1 MEADWTRLQP
11 PAQDQH
17 RPARKRPRP
26 AAITTGKAVR
36 GHKNSRFCAGLEI
49 VGGCNP
55 GSGFTLRE
63 QGRRWSFDCQ
73 SMNSALDICQVAT
86 YTQ

>member
-11 PAQDQH
+11 PDQTT
-17 RPARKRPRP
+17 PAHPKVAPP
-26 AAITTGKAVR
+26 
-36 GHKNSRFCAGLEI
+36 SRHNNRQSCTRTQRLTSFVPVWLI
-49 VGGCNP
+49 GGCNP

-63 QGRRWSFDCQ
+63 QGRRWGFDCQ

>member
-36 GHKNSRFCAGLEI
+36 GHKNSRFCAGPEI

-55 GSGFTLRE
+55 GSGFTLRG
-63 QGRRWSFDCQ
+63 QSRRWD
-73 SMNSALDICQVAT
+73 
-86 YTQ
+86 